1 MKILLIILL
10 ILALL
15 LLCLLLVPWRLRVE
29 LAAGRLRADLLL
41 IFGCKIK
48 LFEREALLPAD
59 VVAVLKAIA
68 DGDWEKVADF
78 AVEKILLRGDK
89 KAKYAE
95 TAESKENDKSEEK
108 PPKKPD
114 FTSKITVGTVMA
126 VIGGVLAALHVR
138 KLRVAVLVGGE
149 PYPAA
154 MLAGGIWAGL
164 SAGLARLSAA
174 VASWAASQPEIGLLQ
189 PGSSLL
195 DSRIELETEVSVRP
209 GAAIWQVLRRILAKN

>member
-15 LLCLLLVPWRLRVE
+15 LLCLLLVPWRLRLE

-41 IFGCKIK
+41 IFGYKIR
-48 LFEREALLPAD
+48 LLEREALLPAD

-78 AVEKILLRGDK
+78 AVEKIRQHGEK
-89 KAKYAE
+89 NTQSAE
-95 TAESKENDKSEEK
+95 TDESKENAKSEKK
-108 PPKKPD
+108 PHKKPD
-114 FTSKITVGTVMA
+114 FTAGTIVA

-154 MLAGGIWAGL
+154 MLAGGVWAWL

-174 VASWAASQPEIGLLQ
+174 VAYWAASQPEIGLLQ

-209 GAAIWQVLRRILAKN
+209 GVAIWQVLRRIVAKN